1 MKAKDF
7 LKKVAEQGKINN
19 EDFNKVVETFPE
31 VELGEVFPNL
41 FQESF
46 LTRERAEADPKISQK
61 IKAETLNAVDAKI
74 ANLLPLVD
82 SKDREE
88 IEKEPS
94 SYKKIELL
102 GKAIPNLVTKAKG
115 ENPNVDEKVKQLEKN
130 VQEFAEKVTTVT
142 REKDE
147 QLKAVQKQHE
157 EEKAN
162 LKLDWTL
169 DKKLADYTLAD
180 EFIPIKGAIIKNIV
194 DTVKASNSLQLDDKG
209 QIVVVEIDPATKTAK
224 PKFNGNDPVTI
235 DSLLAEPLKN
245 FLKKNN
251 ADGDKKKDGDGKQ
264 KRRETHDDIDPSK
277 MTLAQRRALQFSQ
290 Q

>member
-1 MKAKDF
+1 
-7 LKKVAEQGKINN
+7 LKRNRV
-19 EDFNKVVETFPE
+19 P
-31 VELGEVFPNL
+31 
-41 FQESF
+41 
-46 LTRERAEADPKISQK
+46 
-61 IKAETLNAVDAKI
+61 
-74 ANLLPLVD
+74 
-82 SKDREE
+82 
-88 IEKEPS
+88 
-94 SYKKIELL
+94 
-102 GKAIPNLVTKAKG
+102 TKAKG

-130 VQEFAEKVTTVT
+130 VQEFADKVTTVT

-194 DTVKASNSLQLDDKG
+194 DTVKTSNSLQLDEKG

-251 ADGDKKKDGDGKQ
+251 SKEDKTDKTDKT
-264 KRRETHDDIDPSK
+264 KRRETQDDFDPSK
-277 MTLAQRRALQFSQ
+277 MTLAQRRQAAAAQ
-290 Q
+290 